1 MSLGACALGPMRFYS
16 GEELLE
22 TDSKNLAG
30 KTFIGSKSMLHEYG
44 GPAIGTVFE
53 DSGLT
58 YEVVS
63 TYPA

>member
-1 MSLGACALGPMRFYS
+1 MRFYS